1 MGANR
6 TNAAVADHI
15 ASPRRT
21 LAELPGGDV
30 TTVNEL
36 TPDELQIAFHEV
48 ECQTYDE
55 RFGISPDEHSARE
68 AAREADR
75 LLGRDRLGR
84 VLDVGCGTGYLGL
97 GLAHAGRAT
106 ELHLVDISP
115 GMLGR
120 ARENADALGVDAVL
134 ARATAADLPYADDTF
149 DAVVTRGVLHHLHDV
164 PAALAEW
171 RRVVRPGGPVLV
183 LSEPTPWADRIG
195 GWTARSALAG
205 LAVARRAAAAV
216 GRPLS
221 AHDEETAA
229 LNHYWDLVAMAA
241 NLHTFEPADVQ
252 ALAGE
257 AGFERAEVRGS
268 GLLSIAWAA
277 AYYCLVGELPDLE
290 ASERA
295 RRRSGRVFGALRR
308 WDALVS
314 ERVVPDRCLMTV
326 QAVFR

>member
-1 MGANR
+1 MSA
-6 TNAAVADHI
+6 TDT
-15 ASPRRT
+15 SPQEGR
-21 LAELPGGDV
+21 
-30 TTVNEL
+30 EL

-55 RFGISPDEHSARE
+55 RFGISYDEHTARE
-68 AAREADR
+68 AAREARR
-75 LLGRDRLGR
+75 LLGTRRFGT

-97 GLAHAGRAT
+97 GLARTGQVD
-106 ELHLVDISP
+106 ELHLSDLSP

-120 ARENADALGVDAVL
+120 ARDNALSLGVDAVL
-134 ARATAADLPYADDTF
+134 TRATATALPYPDDSF

-171 RRVVRPGGPVLV
+171 RRVVKPGGPVLA

-205 LAVARRAAAAV
+205 LRVARRVAGAV

-221 AHDEETAA
+221 AHDADTAA

-241 NLHTFEPADVQ
+241 NLHVFSPDDLQ
-252 ALAGE
+252 RLGRE
-257 AGFERAEVRGS
+257 AGFADVTVRGS
-268 GLLSIAWAA
+268 GFLSISWAA
-277 AYYCLVGELPDLE
+277 AYYCLVGELPDLA

-295 RRRSGRVFGALRR
+295 KRVSGRVFGALRKV
-308 WDALVS
+308 DGLAS
-314 ERVVPDRCLMTV
+314 ERVVPDGYLMTV
-326 QAVFR
+326 QAVFS

>member
-1 MGANR
+1 MSATETTDGDR
-6 TNAAVADHI
+6 
-15 ASPRRT
+15 
-21 LAELPGGDV
+21 ELS
-30 TTVNEL
+30 
-36 TPDELQIAFHEV
+36 PDELQIAFHEV

-55 RFGISPDEHSARE
+55 RFGISYDEHSARQAAAE
-68 AAREADR
+68 ARR
-75 LLGRDRLGR
+75 LLGRTRFAR

-97 GLAHAGRAT
+97 GLAASGQVG
-106 ELHLVDISP
+106 ELHLSDLSP

-120 ARENADALGVDAVL
+120 AQDNAASLGVDAVFT
-134 ARATAADLPYADDTF
+134 RATATDLPYPDDSF

-164 PAALAEW
+164 PTALAEW
-171 RRVVRPGGPVLV
+171 RRVVCPGGPVLA

-205 LAVARRAAAAV
+205 LRVARRVAGAI

-241 NLHTFEPADVQ
+241 NLHVFHPDELR
-252 ALAGE
+252 ALGAR
-257 AGFERAEVRGS
+257 AGFDRVEVRGS
-268 GLLSIAWAA
+268 GLLSISWAA
-277 AYYCLVGELPDLE
+277 AYYTLVGELPDLE

-295 RRRSGRVFGALRR
+295 KRLSGRVFGGLRR
-308 WDALVS
+308 LDGAVA
-314 ERVVPDRCLMTV
+314 ERIVPDPYLMTV